1 MIEKIF
7 AKKWIFIIMALLLM
21 LFLKEDR
28 MILNVPLTLN
38 VSVFLLS
45 FGIVLIFLYRYNS
58 AEKGKAKNKSN
69 TIIDML
75 GILILAFF
83 IFILLKLA
91 INYYTVKSAEEIAT
105 EETKVPIDNFVSGR
119 TDLLYFY
126 FKDKRYSVRYNNT
139 SHLSKKEII
148 DNYTLHIVYSK
159 SIFDTYVI
167 KKYSIEVK

>member
-1 MIEKIF
+1 
-7 AKKWIFIIMALLLM
+7 MALLLV

-38 VSVFLLS
+38 VSVFVLS

-58 AEKGKAKNKSN
+58 NGKAKNKN
-69 TIIDML
+69 NNIIDLL

-91 INYYTVKSAEEIAT
+91 INYYTVKSAEEIVT